1 MSETLED
8 TELEKTNM
16 YLVED
21 FESSLVASTLKEVCE
36 ALREKG
42 YNDINQLVGYIMS
55 GDPGYIS
62 SHKDARG
69 KISKLERSTIVE
81 VVLRNYISKL

>member
-1 MSETLED
+1 MSETLVD

-16 YLVED
+16 YHVED
-21 FESSLVASTLKEVCE
+21 FEDSIVATTLKEVSE
-36 ALREKG
+36 ALKEKG

-69 KISKLERSTIVE
+69 KISRLDRSTVVE